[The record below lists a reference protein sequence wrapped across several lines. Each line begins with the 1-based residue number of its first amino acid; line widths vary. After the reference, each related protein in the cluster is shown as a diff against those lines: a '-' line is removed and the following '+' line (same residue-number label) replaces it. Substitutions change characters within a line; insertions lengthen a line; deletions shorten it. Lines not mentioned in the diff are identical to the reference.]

1 MQLAQVIGRVTATV
15 KHPSLE
21 GWKLFLVQ
29 PLGTGNTPDGNP
41 LIAIDNLGSGRGDF
55 VMITSDGTSVREMIG
70 TNKTP
75 VRWAIQGIADE
86 TD

>member
-15 KHPSLE
+15 KHHSLS

-29 PLGTGNTPDGNP
+29 PLGVGNAPDGDP
-41 LIAIDNLGSGRGDF
+41 LIAIDNLGSRRGDM
-55 VMITSDGTSVREMIG
+55 VMITSDGASVREMMG
-70 TNKTP
+70 TNETP
-75 VRWAIQGIADE
+75 VRWAILGIADE